1 MEEESESNLKNSSN
15 EEAMDCE
22 TENRS
27 EENKNNFR
35 TVEDIISYWEQELKK
50 VRKLQKFR
58 EINVISRFMTQDY
71 APETFKM

>member
-15 EEAMDCE
+15 EEAMECE
-22 TENRS
+22 TENRA

-58 EINVISRFMTQDY
+58 EMEIAGFFCLSDFT
-71 APETFKM
+71 

>member
-58 EINVISRFMTQDY
+58 EMEISGFFCHSDFT
-71 APETFKM
+71 